1 MKKISQ
7 IILFF
12 VIWEL
17 IVIILGISNFILPQP
32 TAIFKAMYINRNLL
46 LWHTVVT
53 LIEALSGLVIAT
65 IISVFL
71 AIVIDL
77 KPIRER
83 YIVPYFAV
91 YQTIPLIVIAPLM
104 LLWFG
109 FGMSAKIILVVLLC
123 IYPILINLIKGFKHV
138 DQEIIDFFQVINGS
152 KRDLYYHVKLP
163 TVLPYFFAGL
173 KLAATYAISG
183 AMFAEYVG
191 AKSGL
196 GIYLSRVL
204 TNFNYELI
212 FAIVIIVSS
221 LTLILLQIISLIEQ
235 KVFQRYGFQKKEVL
249 YDNN

>member
-7 IILFF
+7 ILLFF
-12 VIWEL
+12 GVWEL
-17 IVIILGISNFILPQP
+17 IVIIFGISNFILPQP
-32 TAIFKAMYINRNLL
+32 SAIFKAMLINHKLL
-46 LWHTVVT
+46 LWHTTIT
-53 LIEALSGLVIAT
+53 LIEALSGLVLAT

-71 AIVIDL
+71 AIIIDL
-77 KPIRER
+77 KPKRER

-138 DQEIIDFFQVINGS
+138 DQEIVDFFQVINGT
-152 KRDLYYHVKLP
+152 KHDLYYHVKLP

-212 FAIVIIVSS
+212 FAIVIIVSG
-221 LTLILLQIISLIEQ
+221 LTLVLLQVINVIEQ
-235 KVFQRYGFQKKEVL
+235 NVLKQYGLQLEEEQ
-249 YDNN
+249 DDIN

>member
-7 IILFF
+7 ILLFF
-12 VIWEL
+12 GIWEL
-17 IVIILGISNFILPQP
+17 IVIVFGISNFILPRP
-32 TAIFKAMYINRNLL
+32 TAIFQAMFVNRNLL
-46 LWHTVVT
+46 MWHTIVT
-53 LIEALSGLVIAT
+53 LTEALIGLIIAT
-65 IISVFL
+65 IISVLL
-71 AIVIDL
+71 AIIIDL

-83 YIVPYFAV
+83 YIVPYFAI

-123 IYPILINLIKGFKHV
+123 IYPILINLIKGFSHV
-138 DQEIIDFFQVINGS
+138 DQEIIDFFQIINGT

-221 LTLILLQIISLIEQ
+221 LTLLLLQIINIIEQ
-235 KVFQRYGFQKKEVL
+235 KVFQHYGFQAKEVL
-249 YDNN
+249 NDND